1 MKIQRESLIL
11 GNNMS
16 SGVTVPIFGKKI
28 TKMRQ
33 WEQLE
38 VQDNSSENKASVWTN
53 FKNFFACL
61 TGMKKL
67 IFYLNK
73 FFCSGHFFD
82 PSNLKKWPKN
92 DPSKKIC
99 KSKKSVVS
107 CLSTMQRNFW
117 NSFIL
122 SHYFQSCF
130 PKLPIAHAVS
140 FLRIFCRKLAQWHLR
155 TSYFLKWV
163 TPSEF
168 PFVGFR

>member
-1 MKIQRESLIL
+1 MITSATPLMEIQREALIL

-28 TKMRQ
+28 TKMKQ

-53 FKNFFACL
+53 FNNFFTCL

-67 IFYLNK
+67 IFCLNK

-92 DPSKKIC
+92 DLSN
-99 KSKKSVVS
+99 KSA
-107 CLSTMQRNFW
+107 CWL
-117 NSFIL
+117 
-122 SHYFQSCF
+122 
-130 PKLPIAHAVS
+130 S
-140 FLRIFCRKLAQWHLR
+140 FLIAEISSTWRKIHQVWASSNLR
-155 TSYFLKWV
+155 TDFWGAGGRFICSWNQICENSKIVDFFLW
-163 TPSEF
+163 SDF
-168 PFVGFR
+168 W